1 MRVPVYIVYAAL
13 VVAVQNEEN
22 QHFEVLEPVNI
33 DADAER
39 ISYLLPKLAAKYRIS
54 NRWKGMVDPRLLVS
68 AEMDSNGIENQVSLS
83 FDSLSMICKNKTVRT
98 HTRLSKFVHVYINYQ
113 FKIIANFKPFSN
125 KLNLSVY
132 HTPFTL
138 NTCSSFPHSIII

>member
-33 DADAER
+33 DADADR

-83 FDSLSMICKNKTVRT
+83 FNSLSIICKNKTVKT
-98 HTRLSKFVHVYINYQ
+98 KFHIHV
-113 FKIIANFKPFSN
+113 
-125 KLNLSVY
+125 LVNL
-132 HTPFTL
+132 
-138 NTCSSFPHSIII
+138 